1 MERKKLSDS
10 LHTKKVDS
18 KKDASKED
26 LIIEKLEGKS
36 VSLKKL
42 TVLIPDNLH
51 KKLKIK
57 SAEKGLKIRDLIIE
71 YLEQM

>member
-1 MERKKLSDS
+1 MERKKLTSSLHVKKADS
-10 LHTKKVDS
+10 L
-18 KKDASKED
+18 KDASKED

-71 YLEQM
+71 YIEKM

>member
-1 MERKKLSDS
+1 MERKKLTDS
-10 LHTKKVDS
+10 LQSKKVDTH
-18 KKDASKED
+18 KETSKED

-36 VSLKKL
+36 ASLKKL

-51 KKLKIK
+51 KKIKIK

-71 YLEQM
+71 YIEKM